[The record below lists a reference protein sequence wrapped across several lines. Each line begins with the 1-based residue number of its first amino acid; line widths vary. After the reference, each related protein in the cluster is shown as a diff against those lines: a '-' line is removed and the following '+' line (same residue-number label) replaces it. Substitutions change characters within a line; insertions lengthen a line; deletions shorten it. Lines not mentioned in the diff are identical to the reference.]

1 MNTIKLAFYDM
12 VKQVDPAKRGEWL
25 AAQIKLCETFTDK
38 KRVLSIGA
46 TTREPGRK
54 KEKFDC
60 FHFTSK

>member
-1 MNTIKLAFYDM
+1 M
-12 VKQVDPAKRGEWL
+12 VKQVDPVKRGEWL
-25 AAQIKLCETFTDK
+25 AAQIKLRETLTGN